1 MRKRIQTEGPA
12 AVLESRSRRPGSHQ
26 YPTGSIDEQHQRSE
40 VAYRIFG
47 MDEPDLDYIEQR
59 LPQVPPS
66 RLHERTVEGGAL
78 IVPTHVAVVRHAAW
92 RREWASG
99 ATWGNNT
106 RWANEVPLGL
116 VSEGQIRLDVAR
128 ALATHNASELADL
141 DGGQP
146 QASGSPNTGTTPNA
160 GASSQQEGL
169 RVKVVPP
176 EASNVLEYR
185 TTPTAGEGARRSESL
200 LVKEFE
206 RWLAM
211 KGHEVGR
218 AQIRPVGENAPLVTD
233 TYDVT
238 DSVLY
243 EAKSSADRAT
253 IRLGVGQLLDYL
265 RFLPGVKGSL
275 LLPSDPSYDLRLFI
289 FSCGFSVTYRQGSS
303 WVTDES

>member
-1 MRKRIQTEGPA
+1 
-12 AVLESRSRRPGSHQ
+12 
-26 YPTGSIDEQHQRSE
+26 
-40 VAYRIFG
+40 

-128 ALATHNASELADL
+128 ALATHNASELADLAAHPGWEWVANVMPPMSGDPATASVPPGGDFGDHEGERRPSIPDL